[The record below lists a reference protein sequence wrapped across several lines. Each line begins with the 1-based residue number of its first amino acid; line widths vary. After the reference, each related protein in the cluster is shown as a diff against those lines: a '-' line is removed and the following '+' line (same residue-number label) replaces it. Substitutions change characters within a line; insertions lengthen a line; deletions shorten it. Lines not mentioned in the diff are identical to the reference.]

1 MLTPMVA
8 GVGMV
13 HGGRD
18 CGDQVIH
25 IGWHKGLKACPR
37 DHNQTHLKRSCCVR
51 KPLESRLVLHEVGHQ

>member
-1 MLTPMVA
+1 MLTAMVA

-25 IGWHKGLKACPR
+25 IGWHKGLK
-37 DHNQTHLKRSCCVR
+37 T
-51 KPLESRLVLHEVGHQ
+51 